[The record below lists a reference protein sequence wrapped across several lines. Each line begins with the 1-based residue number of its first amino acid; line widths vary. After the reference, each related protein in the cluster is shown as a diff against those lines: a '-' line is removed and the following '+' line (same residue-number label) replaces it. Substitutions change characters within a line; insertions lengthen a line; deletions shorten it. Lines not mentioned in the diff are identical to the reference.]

1 MVKDDGKT
9 EIDANTTVEGTG
21 KITQGT
27 QVAPVAP
34 TVSVDQK
41 TNNIVVA
48 GPLGDNIEYS
58 INGTDWQTGTTFT
71 GLENGKAILF
81 MQDIRLQKHLQHL
94 LHQQQTL
101 QHTRTTL

>member
-34 TVSVDQK
+34 TVSVNQK
-41 TNNIVVA
+41 T
-48 GPLGDNIEYS
+48 
-58 INGTDWQTGTTFT
+58 
-71 GLENGKAILF
+71 
-81 MQDIRLQKHLQHL
+81 
-94 LHQQQTL
+94 
-101 QHTRTTL
+101 TTLL